1 MVPSSIKKYVEDCLK
16 KINTGTTSQH
26 INEIINYLDAQTH
39 FSFKYDENTLEL
51 TQKEDYKKISIVFE
65 QIEKVI
71 VRQDVDN
78 SKFLQINFQQGYKIL
93 ITKTL
98 IGFKPNQLVGFD
110 LTRIPRVVTTI
121 DLVSVSNAIEDI
133 FESEETI
140 ESKAEVEILKKVYQ
154 SILYGAE
161 GVGFKMQAEKTWI
174 SSILLNR
181 PAGAA

>member
-1 MVPSSIKKYVEDCLK
+1 MK

-26 INEIINYLDAQTH
+26 INDVINYLESQTH
-39 FSFKYDENTLEL
+39 FVFKYDESILEL
-51 TQKEDYKKISIVFE
+51 TQKEDFKNIAIVFD

-71 VRQDVDN
+71 VRQDIDA
-78 SKFLQINFQQGYKIL
+78 SKFLQINFFHGVKIL

-98 IGFKPNQLVGFD
+98 VGFKPNQLVGFD

-121 DLVSVSNAIEDI
+121 DLISVSNAIEDL
-133 FESEETI
+133 FENEETL
-140 ESKAEVEILKKVYQ
+140 ESKAEIEILKKVYQ

-161 GVGFKMQAEKTWI
+161 GVGFKMQAEKKWI
-174 SSILLNR
+174 SAILHNR